1 MGGWLLRWRQ
11 LMNIRTS
18 TPARTTP
25 SGEPPRRPGSR
36 AIVILVAVLILA
48 AGAVGAVLI
57 LSDDESDVGTTTQPT
72 AAQVTTPTTVDAQA
86 QARAAVIDAYKKS
99 YAEFVAAA
107 KEASPNPDDPRLA
120 RYSSGAALIAKQ
132 RSLADLR
139 SKGQVLT
146 GDIELHPSVVAL
158 TSDTATVVDCNIDR
172 TARIDGRTGSTVV
185 GAGTGAF
192 GASSAK
198 LRLEGG
204 VWKVTDFTDEKR
216 SCVPPAA

>member
-1 MGGWLLRWRQ
+1 
-11 LMNIRTS
+11 MNIRTS

-48 AGAVGAVLI
+48 AGALGAVLI
-57 LSDDESDVGTTTQPT
+57 LSDNEPDVGTTTQQTTKPVAT
-72 AAQVTTPTTVDAQA
+72 PSTPTTVDAQA

-158 TSDTATVVDCNIDR
+158 GSDTATVVDCNIDR

>member
-1 MGGWLLRWRQ
+1 
-11 LMNIRTS
+11 MNIRTS
-18 TPARTTP
+18 TPAGTAP
-25 SGEPPRRPGSR
+25 PGEPPRRPGSR

-48 AGAVGAVLI
+48 AGALGAVLI
-57 LSDDESDVGTTTQPT
+57 LSDNESDVGTTTQQTTKPVAT
-72 AAQVTTPTTVDAQA
+72 PSTPTTVDAQA

-158 TSDTATVVDCNIDR
+158 GSAIATVVDCNIDR